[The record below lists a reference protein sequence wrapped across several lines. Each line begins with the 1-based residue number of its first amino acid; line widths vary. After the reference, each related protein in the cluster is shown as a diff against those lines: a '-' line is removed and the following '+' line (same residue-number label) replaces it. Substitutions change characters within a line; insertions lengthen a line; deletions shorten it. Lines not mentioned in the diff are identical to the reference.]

1 MSKRKRQLES
11 QRQYAK
17 CPDCGMGNLVICEKV
32 EDVKHIKLF
41 HANESAGKP
50 KLKCP
55 VCKH

>member
-17 CPDCGMGNLVICEKV
+17 CPDCGMGNLVICEKA

-41 HANESAGKP
+41 QPSPLFEF
-50 KLKCP
+50 LKADGTS
-55 VCKH
+55 